1 MKLAQNQT
9 ELSKQIADLSATV
22 QLQGKLLKRLVT
34 ILDGEGEGGSDLN
47 GKGKQTQRG
56 AR

>member
-34 ILDGEGEGGSDLN
+34 ILDGGSEGGSDYS

-56 AR
+56 TR